1 MLFCF
6 LIFFL
11 KKYLFFNWRIIAL
24 QIFTVFCQ
32 ISTWISHRLFFK
44 RFINVEERLW
54 KHLRLQTAKQTW
66 WLNVISSPRLNPIP
80 AGEKCYKRLS
90 RSAYKLEYRLQIK
103 LKYQCQF
110 CVDDYCGYVRV
121 YPYSSEVHTRVLD
134 ISYPQM
140 L

>member
-1 MLFCF
+1 MFCFVF

-24 QIFTVFCQ
+24 QIITVFCQ

-44 RFINVEERLW
+44 RFLNVEERLW

-80 AGEKCYKRLS
+80 EGEN
-90 RSAYKLEYRLQIK
+90 AIK
-103 LKYQCQF
+103 DLVGQLINWNIGCRLKYQCQF

-134 ISYPQM
+134 ISYPQK